1 MKVTNRIASSAL
13 SMIRVIQAKIKIL
26 SRRRT
31 KIESECDVFEHF
43 AALVTA
49 ILRFGK
55 HYSLSNADLTF
66 FVSPPTTKS

>member
-1 MKVTNRIASSAL
+1 MVTNRNASSAL

-26 SRRRT
+26 STRQT
-31 KIESECDVFEHF
+31 KTGSECDVFDHF

-49 ILRFGK
+49 IFGFGK

-66 FVSPPTTKS
+66 FVSPPTTNV